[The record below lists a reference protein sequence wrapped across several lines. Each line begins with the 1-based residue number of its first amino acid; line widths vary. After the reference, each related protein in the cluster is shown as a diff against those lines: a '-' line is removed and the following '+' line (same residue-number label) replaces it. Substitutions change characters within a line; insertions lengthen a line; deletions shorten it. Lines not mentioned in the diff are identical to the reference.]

1 MGNYFFECQQKKI
14 PKMVIEQKRQENIMV
29 CMLEKNK
36 KNPLYAMRVQKK
48 MTQKDVAEA
57 IGASVQQISKL
68 ENGERKLAPE
78 WLERLSKALNC
89 SKGEL
94 LGEEGVSEEERE
106 ILDMYKNLTPEKKQ
120 AVKAMLKALSG
131 EV

>member
-1 MGNYFFECQQKKI
+1 MVTMKKI
-14 PKMVIEQKRQENIMV
+14 S
-29 CMLEKNK
+29 EKTA
-36 KNPLYAMRVQKK
+36 LYEIRRARG
-48 MTQKDVAEA
+48 MTQRQIAEA
-57 IGASVQQISKL
+57 VGVEPDHISKL
-68 ENGERKLAPE
+68 ENGDRKLSPE
-78 WLERLSKALNC
+78 WIDRLSKVLNC

-131 EV
+131 KV

>member
-1 MGNYFFECQQKKI
+1 MNF
-14 PKMVIEQKRQENIMV
+14 
-29 CMLEKNK
+29 MLEKDK
-36 KNPLYAMRVQKK
+36 KNVLYEMRIRKK
-48 MTQKDVAEA
+48 MTQKDVADA
-57 IGASVQQISKL
+57 TGTTANQISRL
-68 ENGERKLAPE
+68 ENGDRELTPK

-94 LGEEGVSEEERE
+94 LGEEGISEEERE

-131 EV
+131 KV

>member
-1 MGNYFFECQQKKI
+1 
-14 PKMVIEQKRQENIMV
+14 MVIEQKRQENIMV

-36 KNPLYAMRVQKK
+36 KNPIYAMRVQKK

-106 ILDMYKNLTPEKKQ
+106 ILDMYKQLSADQKNVIKSTLSAFLSAAGKQ
-120 AVKAMLKALSG
+120 T
-131 EV
+131 

>member
-1 MGNYFFECQQKKI
+1 MNF
-14 PKMVIEQKRQENIMV
+14 
-29 CMLEKNK
+29 MLEKDK
-36 KNPLYAMRVQKK
+36 KNVLYEMRIRKK
-48 MTQKDVAEA
+48 MTQKDVADA
-57 IGASVQQISKL
+57 TGTTANQISRL
-68 ENGERKLAPE
+68 ENGDRELTPK

-94 LGEEGVSEEERE
+94 LGEEGVSEDERE

-131 EV
+131 KV

>member
-1 MGNYFFECQQKKI
+1 
-14 PKMVIEQKRQENIMV
+14 
-29 CMLEKNK
+29 
-36 KNPLYAMRVQKK
+36 
-48 MTQKDVAEA
+48 MTQRQIADAVGVEPDH
-57 IGASVQQISKL
+57 ISKL
-68 ENGERKLAPE
+68 ENGDRRLSPE
-78 WLERLSKALNC
+78 WIERLSKVLNC

-131 EV
+131 KA